1 MIWRWEFFHSFRS
14 YVLST
19 TITRYSYKHD
29 WQYLWP
35 ARIYSAAGGVTTAPK
50 FYFTHWYSSQL
61 VDYMD
66 GKIWLTYASSS
77 ILEYHLPLSA
87 IFSFKNWDC
96 FTQPPLKSWAHPH
109 HFNDMYVKQ
118 CKKYSWGNSSR
129 LISAPEEWALCIFYF
144 KITLLTTLLEIFH

>member
-1 MIWRWEFFHSFRS
+1 MIWRWGFFHSFRS

-109 HFNDMYVKQ
+109 ILMICMLSNAKNIV
-118 CKKYSWGNSSR
+118 
-129 LISAPEEWALCIFYF
+129 EEIAAGWFQLQRSGLCVFFI
-144 KITLLTTLLEIFH
+144 LR